1 MQKVITIGVMSRV
14 EKWLSQNQKTMAKVK
29 HGDVNPSYKSKNMI
43 LHIDRVQGKVMQYSV
58 NHLSSTESKESI
70 YDTDEEDK
78 IQFLESSMTIDIP
91 KQLVILKR
99 ENDRGEQKFS
109 FESVIDIQ
117 ESPFTVSELELN
129 SKNID
134 SEFGQHFFKLKLE
147 KKNIKLFSPGSV
159 EDRN

>member
-1 MQKVITIGVMSRV
+1 MQRKTSNDFNIIQHQSTTKQDENLQKVITIGVMSRV

-58 NHLSSTESKESI
+58 NHLSPTETKGSI

-91 KQLVILKR
+91 K
-99 ENDRGEQKFS
+99 
-109 FESVIDIQ
+109 
-117 ESPFTVSELELN
+117 
-129 SKNID
+129 
-134 SEFGQHFFKLKLE
+134 
-147 KKNIKLFSPGSV
+147 
-159 EDRN
+159 